1 MAVRMAVRMAVCI
14 CRFESEFGP
23 YEKDDWVMD
32 FQKYEP
38 VTFGSSYYVATAK
51 IFPVYCE
58 VIAARGVC
66 LEASTTRVTSRT
78 RFHLENAEHA
88 RIIAAI
94 AAMPDWFDAPV
105 MTGQE

>member
-1 MAVRMAVRMAVCI
+1 MGGKPSLRVRARVR
-14 CRFESEFGP
+14 
-23 YEKDDWVMD
+23 D
-32 FQKYEP
+32 
-38 VTFGSSYYVATAK
+38 TFFIELKLTEQIVATAK

-66 LEASTTRVTSRT
+66 LEASTTCVTSRT